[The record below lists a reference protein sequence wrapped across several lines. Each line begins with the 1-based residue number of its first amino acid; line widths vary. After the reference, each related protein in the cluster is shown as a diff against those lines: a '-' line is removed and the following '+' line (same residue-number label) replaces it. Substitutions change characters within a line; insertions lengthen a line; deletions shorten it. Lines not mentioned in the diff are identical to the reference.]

1 MSDQPRSQSDDLGL
15 RSIATPPEE
24 LGEGAPTPRP
34 GEGAATRRPGEGAA
48 TPRPGEGAA
57 TRRPG
62 GGAPTQVRSET
73 AAGPSTEVA
82 RTRAWVLEEPGA
94 DLELTTVE
102 LAPPGPEQVLVRIR
116 ATGVCASDVH
126 VLDGRLPKP
135 MPFVPGHEAA
145 GEVVAVGDG
154 VHDLAPGAHVVL
166 SILPRCGTCEACVA
180 GRTNHCTWAGDLA
193 GTGTLDGTN
202 TGWHLPDGRALHHFN
217 GVSSF
222 AEHVVSPR
230 SGVVE
235 IDPALPFSQAALLG
249 CAVATG
255 VGAVRNAARVAA
267 GQTVA
272 VIGCGG
278 VGLNVIQGARIAGAS
293 RIVAVDLDP
302 EKLALATA
310 LGATDVVDVAQQ
322 DVRTVVPQLVA
333 GGVDH
338 AFDAIGRPSALED
351 AFAITAT
358 GGTAIA
364 VGLYATDAQ
373 ITIDA
378 FPLVGERRLVGTY
391 LGGVDPHVDVPAL
404 AQDAL
409 YGRLELASLIV
420 ERTFEDL
427 PDAVADLRA
436 GRTLARQV
444 LTLP

>member
-1 MSDQPRSQSDDLGL
+1 MS
-15 RSIATPPEE
+15 
-24 LGEGAPTPRP
+24 APVTH
-34 GEGAATRRPGEGAA
+34 
-48 TPRPGEGAA
+48 
-57 TRRPG
+57 
-62 GGAPTQVRSET
+62 
-73 AAGPSTEVA
+73 
-82 RTRAWVLEEPGA
+82 TRAWVLEEPGA
-94 DLELTTVE
+94 DLARTTLA
-102 LAPPGPEQVLVRIR
+102 LAPPGPAQVLVRIR

-126 VLDGRLPKP
+126 VMDGRLPKP

-145 GEVVAVGDG
+145 GEVVAVGEG
-154 VHDLAPGAHVVL
+154 VDDLAPGAHVVL
-166 SILPRCGTCEACVA
+166 SILPRCGVCAACVA
-180 GRTNHCTWAGDLA
+180 GRTNHCTWAADLA
-193 GTGTLDGTN
+193 ATGTLDGAHTA
-202 TGWHLPDGRALHHFN
+202 WHLPDGRPVHHFN

-235 IDPALPFSQAALLG
+235 IDPTLDFSQAALLG

-278 VGLNVIQGARIAGAS
+278 VGLNVLQGARMAGAR
-293 RIVAVDLDP
+293 RIVAIDVDTA
-302 EKLALATA
+302 KLALATE
-310 LGATDVVDVAQQ
+310 LGATDVVDASRQ
-322 DVRTVVPQLVA
+322 DVRSTVAQLVA

-351 AFAITAT
+351 AFAITAA

-404 AQDAL
+404 ARDVL
-409 YGRLELASLIV
+409 EGRLELASLIV
-420 ERTFEDL
+420 ERGFEDL
-427 PDAVADLRA
+427 PEAVADLRA